1 MAWAG
6 RSLKVDLRG
15 GAFYVPRPE
24 NHEVY
29 IGLITDLNYAN
40 PHVSPFEEFQRWKT
54 HPKTQ
59 AQPSR
64 GGNKD
69 CLRSESIGQRWIQLA
84 ADYAFPGRTVD
95 WL

>member
-1 MAWAG
+1 MYHA
-6 RSLKVDLRG
+6 
-15 GAFYVPRPE
+15 E

-40 PHVSPFEEFQRWKT
+40 PHVSPFEEFQRWEN
-54 HPKTQ
+54 
-59 AQPSR
+59 PSKNKRNPR

-84 ADYAFPGRTVD
+84 ADYAFPGAD
-95 WL
+95 C